1 MTKIKADNTRGA
13 GQGSAAL
20 LSSHQMKEKGFSS
33 FLLIAGVSVL
43 LVLGAFFVTLVL
55 QSWPLF
61 RETGLGFFTTLR
73 WAPMENEYSV
83 LPFLA
88 GTLMTSLLSILI
100 AFPFSMALS
109 ILLGEYLKTGP
120 FAAAFKSVTELLAGI
135 PSVIYGFW
143 GIMIL
148 MPLIQSLQ
156 MKLGMIPY
164 GVGVLTASLI
174 LSLMIIPYAAS
185 LGRDV
190 ISMVPG
196 ELKEAAYAMGATRS
210 EVVFHVIL
218 PYARS
223 GITAGFFL
231 ALGRAVG
238 ETMAV
243 TMLIGNSN
251 FIPRGI
257 FSPANTMASVIANE
271 FGEADGL
278 HTTALIAVGLV
289 LMVLTGLIN
298 SAGKSIMKRFQVG
311 G

>member
-1 MTKIKADNTRGA
+1 M
-13 GQGSAAL
+13 SASPL
-20 LSSHQMKEKGFSS
+20 KVHKVKEKGFSA
-33 FLLIAGVSVL
+33 FLLFSGTLVL
-43 LVLGAFFVTLVL
+43 MVLGAFFVTLVL
-55 QSWPLF
+55 QSFPLF
-61 RETGLGFFTTLR
+61 RETGLKFFTTSR
-73 WAPMENEYSV
+73 WVPMENAFSV
-83 LPFLA
+83 LPFIA
-88 GTLMTSLLSILI
+88 GTLMTSFLSILI

-109 ILLGEYLKTGP
+109 ILLGEYIKTGP

-148 MPLIQSLQ
+148 MPLVQSLQ
-156 MKLGMIPY
+156 IKLGVIPY

-196 ELKEAAYAMGATRS
+196 DLKEAAYAMGATRF
-210 EVVFHVIL
+210 EVVAHIIL

-251 FIPRGI
+251 FIPKGI

-271 FGEADGL
+271 FGEADGM

-289 LMVLTGLIN
+289 LMLLTGIIN
-298 SAGKSIMKRFQVG
+298 SIGKSIMKRFQVG